1 MELGI
6 FERQLRL
13 MVLLTQNREYSLD
26 ELCRKL
32 DMSRRTLY
40 RYLELFRDIG
50 FEVVKQGN
58 VYRLDKSSPFFK
70 EITQLVHFTEDEAL
84 TLRHVL
90 DMASGT
96 DVQVRHLRHKLERIY
111 DFGILNAVEADPGQ
125 AEKLQQL
132 YEAVKLHRQV
142 VLHDYSSAHSNRTSD
157 RVVEPYLFLDHH
169 DGIRCYELQSGEN
182 KTFKVSRICR
192 VEVLDLLWSH
202 EEQHARVYT
211 DLFRFS
217 GEERHRVVLRLG
229 RLACNLLKEECPQA
243 VRSLQPDGADHWL
256 LSTDVCSF
264 QGVGRFVLGL
274 FEDVEVLESPEFKLF
289 LQEKI
294 KDLTK
299 KVGVVS

>member
-50 FEVVKQGN
+50 FELVKQGT

-182 KTFKVSRICR
+182 KTFKVSRIGR

-217 GEERHRVVLRLG
+217 GEERRRVVLRLG
-229 RLACNLLKEECPQA
+229 RLACSLLKEECPQA

>member
-13 MVLLTQNREYSLD
+13 MVLLTQNREYTLE
-26 ELCRKL
+26 ELCGKL

-70 EITQLVHFTEDEAL
+70 EITQLIHFTDEEAL
-84 TLRHVL
+84 TLRYVL
-90 DMASGT
+90 DTLSDT
-96 DVQVRHLRHKLERIY
+96 DLQVRYLRQKLGRIY
-111 DFGILNAVEADPGQ
+111 DFGLVDAMETHTEQADN
-125 AEKLQQL
+125 LQQL

-142 VLHDYSSAHSNRTSD
+142 VLRDYSSPHSNRTAD

-169 DGIRCYELQSGEN
+169 NCIRCYELSSGQN
-182 KTFKVSRICR
+182 KTFKVSRIGR

-202 EEQHARVYT
+202 EAEHARVYT

-217 GEERHRVVLRLG
+217 GEERHRIVLRLG
-229 RLACNLLKEECPQA
+229 RLSCNLLKEEYPQA
-243 VRSLQPDGADHWL
+243 VRLLQPEDADHWIL
-256 LSTDVCSF
+256 ATEVCSF
-264 QGVGRFVLGL
+264 QGVGRFMLGL
-274 FEDVEVLESPEFKLF
+274 MEDIEILESPEFKLF
-289 LQEKI
+289 LAGKI
-294 KDLTK
+294 KVLTNK
-299 KVGVVS
+299 IGVVT